1 MKMEKITTGISYG
14 ASGGGAAFWFTQL
27 LDGYSPEQWAAI
39 GVLGGLFFAF
49 LTWLMNLYFK
59 IREDRR
65 RERMGRVVSEQA
77 E

>member
-1 MKMEKITTGISYG
+1 MDKITTGISYG
-14 ASGGGAAFWFTQL
+14 ASGGGAAFWLTRL
-27 LDGYSPEQWAAI
+27 LDSYSPEQWAAI

-65 RERMGRVVSEQA
+65 RERMERVGDEQA
-77 E
+77 

>member
-1 MKMEKITTGISYG
+1 MAPLVVALHSGLLSCWMVTHLISG
-14 ASGGGAAFWFTQL
+14 QL
-27 LDGYSPEQWAAI
+27 LAFLA
-39 GVLGGLFFAF
+39 VFFFAF

-65 RERMGRVVSEQA
+65 RERMGRIADEQA

>member
-1 MKMEKITTGISYG
+1 MKMEKLTTCLSYC
-14 ASGGGAAFWFTQL
+14 ASGGGAAYWFTKL

-65 RERMGRVVSEQA
+65 RERMGRIAGEKA

>member
-1 MKMEKITTGISYG
+1 MEKLTTGISYG
-14 ASGGGAAFWFTQL
+14 ASGGGAAFWFTRF
-27 LDGYSPEQWAAI
+27 LDWYSPEQWAAI
-39 GVLGGLFFAF
+39 GVLGGLFFAL

-65 RERMGRVVSEQA
+65 RDRMGVAINEQA